1 MASLPDIA
9 QALAMTCLAHEQFVL
24 RLADK
29 ADAEDLATSV
39 GLRVGEFYGGVLE
52 AVQAVFAAKPGH
64 GQSAPGREHSDPT
77 QEGTGPPA

>member
-9 QALAMTCLAHEQFVL
+9 HSLALTCLAHEQLVL
-24 RLADK
+24 RLADQ
-29 ADAEDLATSV
+29 ADAEDLATSA

-64 GQSAPGREHSDPT
+64 GQPAPGREHSEPT
-77 QEGTGPPA
+77 QQSSGPPA